1 MVRYTGEDMDKMQQE
16 AVRRMQE
23 MQIRGRGGRASP
35 PVPEKKENTVPAV
48 SSEPQET
55 PAKEIKVPPAHNS
68 TPKKDNG
75 FLDMLFQD
83 KEKSL
88 ILLLI
93 LILSSEKNDTG
104 LLFALAYLLI

>member
-1 MVRYTGEDMDKMQQE
+1 MIRYTGEDMDKMQQE

-23 MQIRGRGGRASP
+23 MQIRGKGRNSP
-35 PVPEKKENTVPAV
+35 TVPEKKENAVPPV
-48 SSEPQET
+48 SSAPEETEP
-55 PAKEIKVPPAHNS
+55 KELKAPPPHNDI
-68 TPKKDNG
+68 PKKDNG

>member
-35 PVPEKKENTVPAV
+35 PVPEKKENTVSSSVPEKTSV
-48 SSEPQET
+48 TEIQVSQSQNSSSE
-55 PAKEIKVPPAHNS
+55 KNS
-68 TPKKDNG
+68 G

>member
-1 MVRYTGEDMDKMQQE
+1 MIKYTGEDMDKMQQE

-23 MQIRGRGGRASP
+23 MQNRGRGRAAP
-35 PVPEKKENTVPAV
+35 PPPEKKEAAV
-48 SSEPQET
+48 SSSVPEKTSVTEIQVSQPQ
-55 PAKEIKVPPAHNS
+55 NS
-68 TPKKDNG
+68 SSEKNSG